1 MRKIK
6 DKEILSTKWL
16 NFCIY
21 WRIPISVLFGISNL
35 LQFYGEVNNWNYL
48 IIIFLI
54 IDVSTIILYI
64 ITFIFARNY
73 TRAGYKLLYSLF
85 IFETITYSLATAN
98 NGTFNN
104 NNEYILALLIYFV
117 VLGLLWFLPNHIYLK
132 KRKHLFYG
140 NDVIADIEE
149 DIESENES
157 NEIDSNEEKATAPYI
172 IQSKKITKRK
182 NKFCKLCGGKINEN
196 HKCIKCGKQYFSIQP
211 IKSKFT
217 IILIILF
224 ILSFGFNIYQ
234 LISIQKNNDKINN
247 LKSNIKVLKNDV
259 SSLEDDNVQLR
270 LEKWDYIGK
279 ANFLDEN
286 VVFVIEGYGNYYYT
300 YDCMMKKVGNNQYSF
315 WAYNI
320 SQAIGRGY
328 KKGGC

>member
-73 TRAGYKLLYSLF
+73 TKAGYRLLYSLF
-85 IFETITYSLATAN
+85 IFETITYSLTTAN

-224 ILSFGFNIYQ
+224 ILSFRFNIYQ

-247 LKSNIKVLKNDV
+247 LKSDIKVLKSDV

-270 LEKWDYIGK
+270 LEKWDYVGK
-279 ANFLDEN
+279 ANFLDN
-286 VVFVIEGYGNYYYT
+286 YIVIVPVGTNYYYT
-300 YDCMMKKVGNNQYSF
+300 YDCFQQKFPNYDFYAFNKET
-315 WAYNI
+315 
-320 SQAIGRGY
+320 AIARGHRQ
-328 KKGGC
+328 GGC